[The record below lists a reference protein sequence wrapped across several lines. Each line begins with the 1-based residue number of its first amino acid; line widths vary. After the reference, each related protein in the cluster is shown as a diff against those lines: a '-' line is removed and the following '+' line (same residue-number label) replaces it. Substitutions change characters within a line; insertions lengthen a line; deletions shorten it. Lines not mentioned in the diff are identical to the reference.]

1 MARQERAIRTRRTIL
16 EAAAAVF
23 DERGYTSATIGEI
36 LDRAGV
42 TKGALYFHFGS
53 KEELAIGVFEEQLAI
68 TLPPQDG
75 KLQELVD
82 SGLLLAGRLRSEP
95 LVRASVGLA
104 LDQGAMDLDR
114 TPAFQMW
121 IDQNVQRLGEAK
133 ERGELLP
140 HVDVAETSELLVGSF
155 SGVQLLSQLRC
166 QRQDLERRV
175 VVMFEHLMPSIAVPA
190 VLARLE
196 ISVDRARRVLAQCGV
211 EEQGPEQGPGQKSG
225 QEPRQE
231 SVQESGPEE
240 SGPEESGPEESGPE
254 ESGPEESGPEGAVP
268 ERAPSGA

>member
-53 KEELAIGVFEEQLAI
+53 KEELAVGVFEEQLAI
-68 TLPPQDG
+68 TLPPQSS

-82 SGLLLAGRLRSEP
+82 SGLVMALRLRSEP

-114 TPAFQMW
+114 TPAFRMW
-121 IDQNVQRLGEAK
+121 IDQNAQMLGEAK
-133 ERGELLP
+133 TRGELLQ
-140 HVDVAETSELLVGSF
+140 HVDAAETAELLVGSF

-175 VVMFEHLMPSIAVPA
+175 VVLFEHFLPSIAVPA
-190 VLARLE
+190 VLARLD
-196 ISVDRARRVLAQCGV
+196 ITVARAERLLTQALTGEKAVVPV
-211 EEQGPEQGPGQKSG
+211 EAT
-225 QEPRQE
+225 
-231 SVQESGPEE
+231 V
-240 SGPEESGPEESGPE
+240 
-254 ESGPEESGPEGAVP
+254 
-268 ERAPSGA
+268 PSGT

>member
-53 KEELAIGVFEEQLAI
+53 KEELAVGVFEEQLAI
-68 TLPPQDG
+68 TLPPQSS

-82 SGLLLAGRLRSEP
+82 SGLVMARRLRSEP

-121 IDQNVQRLGEAK
+121 VDQNVQLLAEAK
-133 ERGELLP
+133 TRGELLQ
-140 HVDVAETSELLVGSF
+140 HVDVEETAELLVGSF

-166 QRQDLERRV
+166 QRRDLERRV
-175 VVMFEHLMPSIAVPA
+175 VVLFEHFLPSITVPA
-190 VLARLE
+190 VLARLD
-196 ISVDRARRVLAQCGV
+196 ITADRAEKVLAQVRAEEEAAVAV
-211 EEQGPEQGPGQKSG
+211 ET
-225 QEPRQE
+225 
-231 SVQESGPEE
+231 SV
-240 SGPEESGPEESGPE
+240 
-254 ESGPEESGPEGAVP
+254 
-268 ERAPSGA
+268 PSGA

>member
-36 LDRAGV
+36 LERAGV
-42 TKGALYFHFGS
+42 TKGALYFHFAS
-53 KEELAIGVFEEQLAI
+53 KEELALGVFAEQLAI
-68 TLPPQDG
+68 SLPPQPS

-82 SGLLLAGRLRSEP
+82 SGLVMAQRLRCEP

-121 IDQNVQRLGEAK
+121 IDQNKQLLTEAR

-140 HVDVAETSELLVGSF
+140 HVDAAETAELLVGSF

-175 VVMFEHLMPSIAVPA
+175 IVLFEHMLPSIAVPA
-190 VLARLE
+190 VLARLD
-196 ISVDRARRVLAQCGV
+196 IAADRAERVLA
-211 EEQGPEQGPGQKSG
+211 
-225 QEPRQE
+225 
-231 SVQESGPEE
+231 ESGARVGEAT
-240 SGPEESGPEESGPE
+240 GA
-254 ESGPEESGPEGAVP
+254 AVP
-268 ERAPSGA
+268 GAGTAAGPVTEGEPVSGTEPVSESEAESRVTAWSGGDGPAFAGGRVE

>member
-53 KEELAIGVFEEQLAI
+53 KEELAVGIFEEQLAI
-68 TLPPQDG
+68 TLPPQSS

-82 SGLLLAGRLRSEP
+82 SGLVLARRLRSEP

-114 TPAFQMW
+114 AQAFGMW
-121 IDQNVQRLGEAK
+121 FDQNVQRLAEAK
-133 ERGELLP
+133 EQGELLQ
-140 HVDVAETSELLVGSF
+140 HVDVAETAELLVGSF

-166 QRQDLERRV
+166 QRRDLERRV
-175 VVMFEHLMPSIAVPA
+175 VVMFEHFLPSICVPA
-190 VLARLE
+190 VLAR
-196 ISVDRARRVLAQCGV
+196 IDVSVGRVERVLAEAEV
-211 EEQGPEQGPGQKSG
+211 A
-225 QEPRQE
+225 
-231 SVQESGPEE
+231 
-240 SGPEESGPEESGPE
+240 
-254 ESGPEESGPEGAVP
+254 EGRVLP
-268 ERAPSGA
+268 APA

>member
-53 KEELAIGVFEEQLAI
+53 KEELAVGVFEEQLAI
-68 TLPPQDG
+68 TLPPQSS

-82 SGLLLAGRLRSEP
+82 SGLVMARRLRSEP

-114 TPAFQMW
+114 TPAFRMW
-121 IDQNVQRLGEAK
+121 IDQNAQKLAEAK
-133 ERGELLP
+133 TRGELLQ
-140 HVDVAETSELLVGSF
+140 HVDVAETAELLVGSF

-175 VVMFEHLMPSIAVPA
+175 VVLFEHFLPSITVPA
-190 VLARLE
+190 VLARLD
-196 ISVDRARRVLAQCGV
+196 ITVARAERLLTQALADEETVAPV
-211 EEQGPEQGPGQKSG
+211 EAT
-225 QEPRQE
+225 
-231 SVQESGPEE
+231 V
-240 SGPEESGPEESGPE
+240 
-254 ESGPEESGPEGAVP
+254 
-268 ERAPSGA
+268 PSGT

>member
-53 KEELAIGVFEEQLAI
+53 KEELAVGVFEEQLAI
-68 TLPPQDG
+68 TLPPQSS
-75 KLQELVD
+75 KLQDLVD
-82 SGLLLAGRLRSEP
+82 SGLVMARRLRSEP

-104 LDQGAMDLDR
+104 LDQGARDLDR

-121 IDQNVQRLGEAK
+121 VDQNVQLLGEAK
-133 ERGELLP
+133 TRGELLQ
-140 HVDVAETSELLVGSF
+140 HVDVEETAELLVGSF

-166 QRQDLERRV
+166 QRRDLERRV
-175 VVMFEHLMPSIAVPA
+175 VVLFEHFLPSITVPA
-190 VLARLE
+190 VLARLD
-196 ISVDRARRVLAQCGV
+196 ITVDRAENVLAQVRAEEEAAVAV
-211 EEQGPEQGPGQKSG
+211 ET
-225 QEPRQE
+225 
-231 SVQESGPEE
+231 SV
-240 SGPEESGPEESGPE
+240 
-254 ESGPEESGPEGAVP
+254 
-268 ERAPSGA
+268 PSGA

>member
-53 KEELAIGVFEEQLAI
+53 KEELAVGVFEEQLALA
-68 TLPPQDG
+68 LPPQSSR
-75 KLQELVD
+75 LQELVD
-82 SGLLLAGRLRSEP
+82 SGLVMARRLRYEP

-114 TPAFQMW
+114 TPAFRMW
-121 IDQNVQRLGEAK
+121 IDQNTQVLTEAK
-133 ERGELLP
+133 TRGELLQ
-140 HVDVAETSELLVGSF
+140 HVDVAETAELLVGSF

-175 VVMFEHLMPSIAVPA
+175 VVLFEHFLPSITVPA
-190 VLARLE
+190 VLARLD
-196 ISVDRARRVLAQCGV
+196 ISVARAERVLAQARTQ
-211 EEQGPEQGPGQKSG
+211 EEAAAPAQA
-225 QEPRQE
+225 
-231 SVQESGPEE
+231 SV
-240 SGPEESGPEESGPE
+240 
-254 ESGPEESGPEGAVP
+254 
-268 ERAPSGA
+268 PSGA

>member
-1 MARQERAIRTRRTIL
+1 MMRQERAIRTRRTIL

-36 LDRAGV
+36 LERAGV

-53 KEELAIGVFEEQLAI
+53 KEELAAGVFEEQLTL
-68 TLPPQDG
+68 TLPPQPI

-82 SGLLLAGRLRSEP
+82 SGLVLARRLKSEP

-104 LDQGAMDLDR
+104 LDQGAVDLDR
-114 TPAFQMW
+114 EPAFQMW
-121 IDQNVQRLGEAK
+121 IDQNARTLAEAK

-140 HVDVAETSELLVGSF
+140 HVDVAATAELLVGSF

-166 QRQDLERRV
+166 QRQDLEERV
-175 VVMFEHLMPSIAVPA
+175 LVLFEHFLPSIAVPA

-196 ISVDRARRVLAQCGV
+196 VSADRGERLLAGGGGAAAARVRG
-211 EEQGPEQGPGQKSG
+211 
-225 QEPRQE
+225 E
-231 SVQESGPEE
+231 S
-240 SGPEESGPEESGPE
+240 
-254 ESGPEESGPEGAVP
+254 EG
-268 ERAPSGA
+268 

>member
-36 LDRAGV
+36 LERAGV

-53 KEELAIGVFEEQLAI
+53 KEELALGVFEEQLAI
-68 TLPPQDG
+68 SLPAQSS

-82 SGLLLAGRLRSEP
+82 SGLVLALRLRTEP

-104 LDQGAMDLDR
+104 LDQGALGLDR
-114 TPAFQMW
+114 TPAFGMW
-121 IDQNVQRLGEAK
+121 IDQTTRTLAEAK
-133 ERGELLP
+133 AGGELLP
-140 HVDVAETSELLVGSF
+140 HVDPTETAELLVASF

-175 VVMFEHLMPSIAVPA
+175 AVLFHHMLPGVAVPA
-190 VLARLE
+190 VLARLD
-196 ISVDRARRVLAQCGV
+196 ISHDRAGRLLA
-211 EEQGPEQGPGQKSG
+211 
-225 QEPRQE
+225 
-231 SVQESGPEE
+231 
-240 SGPEESGPEESGPE
+240 
-254 ESGPEESGPEGAVP
+254 EGRLLPTAGEVA
-268 ERAPSGA
+268 EAG

>member
-36 LDRAGV
+36 LVRAGV

-53 KEELAIGVFEEQLAI
+53 KEELAVGVFEEQLAI
-68 TLPPQDG
+68 TLPPQAS

-82 SGLLLAGRLRSEP
+82 SGLVMARRLRVDP

-114 TPAFQMW
+114 TPAFRMW
-121 IDQNVQRLGEAK
+121 IDQNTQQLAEAK
-133 ERGELLP
+133 AHGELLP
-140 HVDVAETSELLVGSF
+140 HVDVAETAELLVGSF

-166 QRQDLERRV
+166 QREDLERRV
-175 VVMFEHLMPSIAVPA
+175 VVLFEHFLPSITVPA
-190 VLARLE
+190 VLARLDVSE
-196 ISVDRARRVLAQCGV
+196 
-211 EEQGPEQGPGQKSG
+211 
-225 QEPRQE
+225 
-231 SVQESGPEE
+231 
-240 SGPEESGPEESGPE
+240 
-254 ESGPEESGPEGAVP
+254 
-268 ERAPSGA
+268 ERAERLLARILSEEAAGPAQDSVPAPAPVSSGA

>member
-53 KEELAIGVFEEQLAI
+53 KEELAVGVFEEQLAI
-68 TLPPQDG
+68 ALPPQST

-82 SGLLLAGRLRSEP
+82 SGLVMARRLRSEP

-114 TPAFQMW
+114 TPAFRMW
-121 IDQNVQRLGEAK
+121 IDQNTQLLTEAK
-133 ERGELLP
+133 ARGELLQ
-140 HVDVAETSELLVGSF
+140 HVDVAETAELLVGSF

-175 VVMFEHLMPSIAVPA
+175 VVLFEHFLPSITVPA
-190 VLARLE
+190 VLARLD
-196 ISVDRARRVLAQCGV
+196 ISADRADRLLAQVRMEQEAAVAV
-211 EEQGPEQGPGQKSG
+211 EAEA
-225 QEPRQE
+225 
-231 SVQESGPEE
+231 SVPS
-240 SGPEESGPEESGPE
+240 
-254 ESGPEESGPEGAVP
+254 VP
-268 ERAPSGA
+268 SVPSGA

>member
-1 MARQERAIRTRRTIL
+1 MTRQERAIRTRRTIL

-53 KEELAIGVFEEQLAI
+53 KEELAAGVFAEQLSL
-68 TLPPQDG
+68 TLPPQAS

-82 SGLLLAGRLRSEP
+82 SGLVLARRLKSEP

-104 LDQGAMDLDR
+104 LDQGAVDLDR
-114 TPAFQMW
+114 SPAFQMW
-121 IDQNVQRLGEAK
+121 IDQNAQTLEEAK

-140 HVDVAETSELLVGSF
+140 HVDVAATAELLVGSF

-166 QRQDLERRV
+166 QRQDLEQRV
-175 VVMFEHLMPSIAVPA
+175 VVLFEHFLPSITVPA

-196 ISVDRARRVLAQCGV
+196 VSVDRGERLLAG
-211 EEQGPEQGPGQKSG
+211 GGDTRPAGAPAASG
-225 QEPRQE
+225 
-231 SVQESGPEE
+231 S
-240 SGPEESGPEESGPE
+240 
-254 ESGPEESGPEGAVP
+254 
-268 ERAPSGA
+268 

>member
-53 KEELAIGVFEEQLAI
+53 KEELAVGVFEEQLAI
-68 TLPPQDG
+68 TLPPQSS

-82 SGLLLAGRLRSEP
+82 SGLVMARRLRSEA

-114 TPAFQMW
+114 TPAFRMW
-121 IDQNVQRLGEAK
+121 IDQNTQVLGEAK
-133 ERGELLP
+133 TRGELLQ
-140 HVDVAETSELLVGSF
+140 HVDVAETAELLVGSF

-175 VVMFEHLMPSIAVPA
+175 VVLFEHFLPSITVPA
-190 VLARLE
+190 VLARLD
-196 ISVDRARRVLAQCGV
+196 VTVGRAERLLAQV
-211 EEQGPEQGPGQKSG
+211 RSEED
-225 QEPRQE
+225 
-231 SVQESGPEE
+231 VAAV
-240 SGPEESGPEESGPE
+240 
-254 ESGPEESGPEGAVP
+254 PEGATV
-268 ERAPSGA
+268 PSGA

>member
-68 TLPPQDG
+68 TLPPQSS

-82 SGLLLAGRLRSEP
+82 SGLVLARRLRSEP

-114 TPAFQMW
+114 TQAFGMW
-121 IDQNVQRLGEAK
+121 FDQNVQRLAEAK
-133 ERGELLP
+133 AQGELLP
-140 HVDVAETSELLVGSF
+140 HVDVAETAELLVGSF
-155 SGVQLLSQLRC
+155 SGCSC
-166 QRQDLERRV
+166 C
-175 VVMFEHLMPSIAVPA
+175 PSCAA
-190 VLARLE
+190 
-196 ISVDRARRVLAQCGV
+196 
-211 EEQGPEQGPGQKSG
+211 
-225 QEPRQE
+225 
-231 SVQESGPEE
+231 
-240 SGPEESGPEESGPE
+240 
-254 ESGPEESGPEGAVP
+254 
-268 ERAPSGA
+268 SGAIWNAVSS